1 MPLVSSAM
9 KAKFKDTIFQGLK
22 REFRVELS
30 RGEKYS
36 PIAEEMLLKIASA
49 VSDIAADIVSEI
61 QSNAQVVPG
70 IPVATKGSQTA
81 QVGTTTGPGK
91 IL

>member
-1 MPLVSSAM
+1 MPLISSSL

-22 REFRVELS
+22 REFRSELS

-36 PIAEEMLLKIASA
+36 PIGEEMLMKIASA
-49 VSDIAADIVSEI
+49 VSDIAVDIVTEI

-70 IPVATKGSQTA
+70 IPVATVGSPSA
-81 QVGTTTGPGK
+81 QSGATTGPGK
-91 IL
+91 IM